1 MPRTPLA
8 WRNLLHEGPRT
19 LVAVAGVAFAVILIF
34 VQLGFFIAIWRTAT
48 LIYDRLDFDL
58 ALLSVEYVD
67 LNRPGTIP
75 RERLAAVRGL
85 SEVRAVRPLAVGI
98 HGWRNPED
106 PLRRRRNL
114 LILAV
119 DPNDSPFR
127 HPELTPERVSL
138 LNRPGAVFLDRLSHR
153 NFGRHIVVGE
163 TETDLGLERVTVE
176 GRFTLGSGFAAD
188 GLVITSLRTLAH
200 VFGPPA
206 GETVSLGLIKLAE
219 DADAATARRVAAQLR
234 SLLPVDVRVVTRQE
248 LEDQERTTWVW
259 KRSLGKIFVLGLVIA
274 FLVGVVFVY
283 QVIASDIGNKL
294 GEYATL
300 KAMGY
305 SDSYLGGVVLQQ
317 AVLLALFS
325 FGPGIVVAEA
335 LYWLMRRYANL
346 PVTLTMTMAALV
358 LGLTVTMCCLSGLF
372 ALRKVRSAD
381 PADLF

>member
-8 WRNLLHEGPRT
+8 WRNLVHEGPRT

-34 VQLGFFIAIWRTAT
+34 VQLGFFVAMWRTAT

-67 LNRPGTIP
+67 LNRPGWVP
-75 RERLAAVRGL
+75 RERLMAVRAL
-85 SEVRAVRPLAVGI
+85 PEMDAVRPLAVGI
-98 HGWRNPED
+98 HGWRNPDD

-119 DPNDSPFR
+119 DPNDSPFD
-127 HPELTPERVSL
+127 HPELTADRVRMLQES
-138 LNRPGAVFLDRLSHR
+138 GAVFLDRLSHR
-153 NFGRHIVVGE
+153 NFGHNFVPGE
-163 TETDLGLERVTVE
+163 TESDLGLDRVHVE

-188 GLVITSLRTLAH
+188 GLVITSLATLAR
-200 VFGPPA
+200 VFGRSDDA
-206 GETVSLGLIKLAE
+206 VSLGLIKLAGG
-219 DADAATARRVAAQLR
+219 ADEATARRVAERLR
-234 SLLPVDVRVVTRQE
+234 PLLPRDVQVATHRE
-248 LEDQERTTWVW
+248 LTDRERTTWIW
-259 KRSLGKIFVLGLVIA
+259 QRSLGKIFVLGLAIA

-294 GEYATL
+294 SEYATL

-305 SDSYLGGVVLQQ
+305 SDLYLSGVVLQQ
-317 AVLLALFS
+317 AVLLAVFG
-325 FGPGIVVAEA
+325 FGPGIIVAEA
-335 LYWLMRRYANL
+335 FYWLMRRYANL
-346 PVTLTMTMAALV
+346 PVTLTGPMALFV
-358 LGLTVTMCCLSGLF
+358 LGLAVAMCCVSGLF